1 METRTIGS
9 FDVSVVGLGC
19 NNFGMRIGR
28 AETAAVVDAALDAG
42 INFFDTAD
50 IYGGT
55 KSETYLGAALG
66 ARRDDIVLATKF
78 GAPYEGHEGGGSA
91 AYIRTA
97 VEDSL
102 TRLGTDRIDLYQLH
116 LPDPKTPIAETIGA
130 LVELVAEGKVREI
143 GCSNF
148 TVDMLAEAA
157 AATPDGRP
165 GFVSVQNQYNIL
177 TASPRTAS
185 WSGARPP
192 GWRSSPSSRWPA
204 GCSAA
209 STGAGQPL
217 PEGTRL
223 AAMGD
228 GAKSQLSDERLA
240 AVADLDELAERE
252 GHSVLDLAF
261 GWLLSRPAV
270 ASVIA
275 GATEPEQI
283 AANVAAGTLAPPC
296 RRAGRGRHHR
306 APLARPVPTARRR
319 PSAGSPTP
327 LRPRP
332 HRGQV
337 HQQVVGDQ
345 GDGHVHRHEHQDGLR
360 RLPLMPDV
368 DVGQQ
373 KHERHD
379 DGQPEE
385 QPARRRAA
393 ARHDRPGRTG
403 DEHPDAPSSLA

>member
-9 FDVSVVGLGC
+9 LEVSVVGLGC

-28 AETAAVVDAALDAG
+28 AETKAVVDAALDAG

-66 ARRDDIVLATKF
+66 ARRDEIVLATKF
-78 GAPYEGHEGGGSA
+78 GGAYEGHEGGASP

-102 TRLGTDRIDLYQLH
+102 TRLGTDRIDLYQQH
-116 LPDPKTPIAETIGA
+116 VPDDKTPIAETIGA
-130 LVELVAEGKVREI
+130 LVELVAEGKVREF

-148 TVDMLAEAA
+148 TVDMLNAAA
-157 AATPDGRP
+157 AATPDGSP
-165 GFVSVQNQYNIL
+165 GFVSVQNHYNIL
-177 TASPRTAS
+177 YREPEDGVLEWCDGADVAFLPYFPLASGLL
-185 WSGARPP
+185 SGKYR
-192 GWRSSPSSRWPA
+192 
-204 GCSAA
+204 
-209 STGAGQPL
+209 AGQPP

-275 GATEPEQI
+275 GATRPEQV
-283 AANVAAGTLAPPC
+283 AANVAAGQWRPDEDVLAEADALAP
-296 RRAGRGRHHR
+296 R
-306 APLARPVPTARRR
+306 
-319 PSAGSPTP
+319 
-327 LRPRP
+327 
-332 HRGQV
+332 
-337 HQQVVGDQ
+337 
-345 GDGHVHRHEHQDGLR
+345 
-360 RLPLMPDV
+360 
-368 DVGQQ
+368 
-373 KHERHD
+373 
-379 DGQPEE
+379 
-385 QPARRRAA
+385 
-393 ARHDRPGRTG
+393 
-403 DEHPDAPSSLA
+403 